1 MRYLKKNI
9 DTKMKHDTST
19 MLNGCSKKRPDIY
32 YELDKHCVI
41 VEIDEHQ
48 HKSYSEICECA
59 RINEIVSPIGG
70 KSVIFIRYNPD
81 KITNN
86 GKVVEFSMQDR
97 LDILIEIIKSELIK
111 NYDQFCIKIIQLFY
125 DDNYELYE
133 LIKEENITDKVAV

>member
-1 MRYLKKNI
+1 M
-9 DTKMKHDTST
+9 
-19 MLNGCSKKRPDIY
+19 
-32 YELDKHCVI
+32 
-41 VEIDEHQ
+41 
-48 HKSYSEICECA
+48 
-59 RINEIVSPIGG
+59 
-70 KSVIFIRYNPD
+70 IFIRYNPD